1 MSRPFLKIVRPL
13 TLVFALVVVV
23 GWTVL
28 TSFYVRG
35 ALILD
40 RLPRISADDPKD
52 LGLSIH
58 YKVAGWALIPT
69 AACTLALLAIGVA
82 QLTFSK
88 EPPRRSDELLVLL
101 AGASFA
107 FYWFGPIVGWYLD

>member
-1 MSRPFLKIVRPL
+1 MRRPFSEIVRPL
-13 TLVFALVVVV
+13 ALVLALIVVV
-23 GWTVL
+23 GWAVL
-28 TSFYVRG
+28 ASFYVRG

-58 YKVAGWALIPT
+58 YEVAGWALIPT

-82 QLTFSK
+82 HLAFSK
-88 EPPRRSDELLVLL
+88 EPLRWSDELPVLL